1 MTKTTFDDLKRY
13 MVGVKTVHEFNERRE
28 QAKKEFSID
37 LIRRLD
43 SSGYINELI
52 KPVPADQN

>member
-28 QAKKEFSID
+28 KAKKEFSIH

-43 SSGYINELI
+43 RSGYINDLI
-52 KPVPADQN
+52 KPVPADQD